1 MWEQHESLLEEYLW
15 GGGFWEESYYVGTAG
30 DGSTASH
37 PYRTFNTNTI
47 KYIQNIYFSM
57 VNRFEIDGEEVL
69 DGEVKPFGNSA
80 HVTVP
85 KRWRGADVKVV
96 RTSEPDG
103 GDDE

>member
-1 MWEQHESLLEEYLW
+1 MIRPLLTHIE
-15 GGGFWEESYYVGTAG
+15 TH
-30 DGSTASH
+30 STDTV
-37 PYRTFNTNTI
+37 R
-47 KYIQNIYFSM
+47 YIQRIYAGM

-96 RTSEPDG
+96 RTSEPT
-103 GDDE
+103 E

>member
-1 MWEQHESLLEEYLW
+1 M
-15 GGGFWEESYYVGTAG
+15 A
-30 DGSTASH
+30 
-37 PYRTFNTNTI
+37 
-47 KYIQNIYFSM
+47 
-57 VNRFEIDGEEVL
+57 NRFEIDGEEVL

-103 GDDE
+103 GENE